1 MSHSLEII
9 PLNQL
14 PLLKEGDDLAG
25 MIVSRARKLGVGIR
39 NRDLVVIGQ
48 KAVSKAEGRIIDTRD
63 VTPSARATKIAKKT
77 GKTAEFVEIVLK
89 ESSKVLRA
97 DKDAFIVR
105 TKRGATCLNAGVD
118 KSNVKGNSTY
128 ALLPQDPDASAR
140 RMRKRI
146 ERLTGKQVAV
156 VICDTRSRPFRKGQV
171 EESIGVAGLNPLV
184 DYRGQKDLF
193 GYTLRFKNVAIAD
206 ELASAAE
213 LVMGQGRERTPVA
226 IIRGLTRVRLQ
237 NHASSRFLVVS
248 PEEDL
253 FTGTL

>member
-1 MSHSLEII
+1 MSGTLEIT
-9 PLNQL
+9 PLTQL
-14 PLLKEGDDLAG
+14 PLLKEGDDLAQI
-25 MIVSRARKLGVGIR
+25 IVSRAKELGVGIE

-48 KAVSKAEGRIIDTRD
+48 KAVSKAEGRTIDIRD
-63 VTPSARATKIAKKT
+63 VSPSARAAKIAKKT
-77 GKTAEFVEIVLK
+77 GKSPEFVEIVLK

-97 DKDAFIVR
+97 DKDAFILR
-105 TKRGATCLNAGVD
+105 TRHGATCLNAGVD

-140 RMRKRI
+140 TLRRRI
-146 ERLTGKQVAV
+146 RHLTGKQVGV

-171 EESIGVAGLNPLV
+171 EESIGVAGLNPLI

-226 IIRGLTRVRLQ
+226 IIRGLKRVRFQ
-237 NHASSRFLVVS
+237 DHASSRFLAVS
-248 PEEDL
+248 VEEDL
-253 FTGTL
+253 FKGTL

>member
-1 MSHSLEII
+1 MPSMLEIM

-14 PLLKEGDDLAG
+14 PLLKEGDDLARI
-25 MIVSRARKLGVGIR
+25 IVVRAENLGVGIR

-48 KAVSKAEGRIIDTRD
+48 KAVSKAEGRIIDIND
-63 VTPSARATKIAKKT
+63 VSPSARAVKIAKKT
-77 GKTAEFVEIVLK
+77 GKSRGFVDIVLR
-89 ESSKVLRA
+89 ESTKVLRA

-105 TKRGATCLNAGVD
+105 TKLGSTCLNAGVD

-140 RMRKRI
+140 RLRKRI
-146 ERLTGKQVAV
+146 RQLTGKKVGV
-156 VICDTRSRPFRKGQV
+156 VICDTRSRPFRKGQI
-171 EESIGVAGLNPLV
+171 EESIGIAGLNPLI

-226 IIRGLTRVRLQ
+226 IIRGLTRIRFQ
-237 NHASSRFLVVS
+237 DRASSKILAVNG
-248 PEEDL
+248 EDDL
-253 FTGTL
+253 FRGTL

>member
-1 MSHSLEII
+1 MSSTLTIT

-14 PLLKEGDDLAG
+14 PLLKKGDDLAG
-25 MIVSRARKLGVGIR
+25 IIVSKAKQLGSGIK
-39 NRDLVVIGQ
+39 NRDLVVVGQ
-48 KAVSKAEGRIIDTRD
+48 KAVSKTEGRIIDTSD
-63 VTPSARATKIAKKT
+63 VKPSAKAAKIAKKT
-77 GKTAEFVEIVLK
+77 GKSPQFVEIVLR

-118 KSNVKGNSTY
+118 KSNVKGDTTY

-140 RMRKRI
+140 RLRKRI
-146 ERLTGKQVAV
+146 EQLTGKHVGV

-171 EESIGVAGLNPLV
+171 EESIGVAGLNPLI

-193 GYTLRFKNVAIAD
+193 GYTLRFKNVSLAD

-213 LVMGQGRERTPVA
+213 LVMGQGRERSPVA
-226 IIRGLTRVRLQ
+226 IVRGLKRVKFQER
-237 NHASSRFLVVS
+237 ATSRALVVRT
-248 PEEDL
+248 EEDL
-253 FTGTL
+253 FRGTL

>member
-1 MSHSLEII
+1 MSGTLQIT

-14 PLLKEGDDLAG
+14 PLLNKGDDLAKI
-25 MIVSRARKLGVGIR
+25 IVTSATKLGVGIR
-39 NRDLVVIGQ
+39 NRDLVVVGQ
-48 KAVSKAEGRIIDTRD
+48 KAVSKAEGRIVDIDN
-63 VTPSARATKIAKKT
+63 VSPSARAAKIAKKT
-77 GKTAEFVEIVLK
+77 GKSPGFVEIVLR

-118 KSNVKGNSTY
+118 KSNVKGDSTY

-140 RMRKRI
+140 RLRKRI
-146 ERLTGKQVAV
+146 RQLTGRQVAV

-171 EESIGVAGLNPLV
+171 EESIGVAGLNPLI

-226 IIRGLTRVRLQ
+226 IIRGLKRVRFQ
-237 NHASSRFLVVS
+237 DHASSRFL
-248 PEEDL
+248 PIIAEEDL
-253 FTGTL
+253 FKGTL

>member
-1 MSHSLEII
+1 MPNMLQIL
-9 PLNQL
+9 PLDQL
-14 PLLKEGDDLAG
+14 PLLKEGDDLAAI
-25 MIVSRARKLGVGIR
+25 IVSRAKELGVRIR

-48 KAVSKAEGRIIDTRD
+48 KAVSKAEGRIIDIRN
-63 VTPSARATKIAKKT
+63 VTPSARAAKIAKKT
-77 GKTAEFVEIVLK
+77 GKTPGFVEIVLR

-97 DKDAFIVR
+97 DKDALIVR

-118 KSNVKGNSTY
+118 KSNVKGDSTY

-140 RMRKRI
+140 RLRRRI
-146 ERLTGKQVAV
+146 GQVTGKRVGV

-171 EESIGVAGLNPLV
+171 EESIGVAGLNPLI

-193 GYTLRFKNVAIAD
+193 GYTLRFKNVALAD

-226 IIRGLTRVRLQ
+226 IIRGLTRIRLQ
-237 NHASSRFLVVS
+237 DRASSRYLAVNA
-248 PEEDL
+248 EEDL
-253 FTGTL
+253 FRGTL